1 MSKPIVICAALGC
14 GARLRCVQTG
24 VWVNEG
30 LAAVR
35 AGDVY
40 DCPTC
45 GREAVIGAEKPV
57 TLHDNEELVLRVQA
71 ALLTTGTPYV
81 SHQYVVRSH

>member
-1 MSKPIVICAALGC
+1 MSHPILYCGDMGC
-14 GARLRCVQTG
+14 GERLRCVLTG

-45 GREAVIGAEKPV
+45 GKEVVIGAERPV
-57 TLHDNEELVLRVQA
+57 TLHDNEELVLRVKS
-71 ALLTTGTPYV
+71 ALDTAGTPYV
-81 SHQYVVRSH
+81 RHQYVVENH